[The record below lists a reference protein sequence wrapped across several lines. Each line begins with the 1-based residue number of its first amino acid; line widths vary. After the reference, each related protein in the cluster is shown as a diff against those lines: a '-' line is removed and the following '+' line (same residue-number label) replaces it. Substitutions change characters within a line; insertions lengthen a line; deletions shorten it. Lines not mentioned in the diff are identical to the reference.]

1 MCIYIYVDIYWLH
14 YITLHYT
21 TLYYC
26 KLSCIILCC
35 WALWF
40 PTRPDPPKGT
50 SISRRFSPAMATVSE
65 SPPRV
70 LPSSSVS
77 TRRRTWKWLSSFW
90 DHSLQLYRLH
100 QVAHLSWMT
109 GRGIHLWWRNPSI
122 WRSFEGYMIY
132 YIYIYQYSD
141 FFSRSPW
148 PDLCPSL
155 PGIDLSLPGLEQ
167 LKAVETIKRKWKSQS
182 PWEKKNEESSGTPT
196 VSGLKTVDGSE
207 IRPSPVEVGSFSHYL
222 QGF

>member
-1 MCIYIYVDIYWLH
+1 MINDIMCIYIYVDIYWLH

-132 YIYIYQYSD
+132 YIYIYIPVQW
-141 FFSRSPW
+141 FFLQISMTWSMSLFARNRSVTPW
-148 PDLCPSL
+148 ARTAKGCGNDQTEMEVSESM
-155 PGIDLSLPGLEQ
+155 GKKER
-167 LKAVETIKRKWKSQS
+167 RK
-182 PWEKKNEESSGTPT
+182 
-196 VSGLKTVDGSE
+196 
-207 IRPSPVEVGSFSHYL
+207 
-222 QGF
+222 